1 MESMRIKTTDL
12 TKLAIM
18 SSLICIFTY
27 FFKVPSITGYT
38 HLGDSMIFLAVLL
51 LGWKKGAIAGGLG
64 AGLADFIG
72 GYMQWVV
79 PTFFIKAFMAIIM
92 GLMVEKIFPNL
103 KYGWMVGAVTG
114 GVFQVVAYALFKLPL
129 FGAGYAVAG
138 LPGDIIQTVAGLV
151 VAFILVSALMASGN
165 MKRLKNL

>member
-1 MESMRIKTTDL
+1 MESMKIETKDL

-27 FFKVPSITGYT
+27 FFKIPTITGYT
-38 HLGDSMIFLAVLL
+38 HLGDSMVFIGVLI

-79 PTFFIKAFMAIIM
+79 PTFFIKVFMAIIM
-92 GLMVEKIFPNL
+92 GLITEKLFPKL
-103 KYGWMVGAVTG
+103 KYGWMIGAVTG
-114 GVFQVVAYALFKLPL
+114 GIFQIVAYALFKLPL
-129 FGAGYAVAG
+129 FGVGYAAAG
-138 LPGDIIQTVAGLV
+138 LPGDIIQTIAGLL
-151 VAFILVSALMASGN
+151 VAFILVSALLASGN
-165 MKRLKNL
+165 MKKLKNL

>member
-1 MESMRIKTTDL
+1 MESMKIKTTDL

-27 FFKVPSITGYT
+27 FFKVPTITGYT
-38 HLGDSMIFLAVLL
+38 HLGDSMIFLAVLI

-79 PTFFIKAFMAIIM
+79 PTFFIKALMAVIM
-92 GLMVEKIFPNL
+92 GLMAEKLFPKL
-103 KYGWMVGAVTG
+103 KYGWMVGAITG
-114 GVFQVVAYALFKLPL
+114 GVFQIVAYALFKLPL

-165 MKRLKNL
+165 MKKLKNL